1 MTPFL
6 ESLFLRC
13 TGYTYSNLARLFMRL
28 FVGIMLMQFGIRHL
42 VNFTALKD
50 TFPAVLGMDHETSLI
65 CMIIIE
71 VVCSLSIMVGFLT
84 RISIIPPI
92 VAMLIAEYHILHDM
106 LPNTSI
112 YAIDSIQ
119 PGYLPLMFIGIFLY
133 LMLSGP
139 GKISVDYCISLFIV
153 ARHGKDETETEELEE
168 V

>member
-1 MTPFL
+1 MTPFF

-42 VNFTALKD
+42 VNFTVMRD
-50 TFPAVLGMDHETSLI
+50 TFPAVLGMGHEASLI

-71 VVCSLSIMVGFLT
+71 LLCSLFIMVGFLT
-84 RISIIPPI
+84 RIAIIPPI

-106 LPNTSI
+106 LPDTSI

-119 PGYLPLMFIGIFLY
+119 PGYLPLMFIGIFLF

-153 ARHGKDETETEELEE
+153 ARHGMDETETEELEE

>member
-1 MTPFL
+1 
-6 ESLFLRC
+6 
-13 TGYTYSNLARLFMRL
+13 MRL

-42 VNFTALKD
+42 VNFTTLRE
-50 TFPAVLGMDHETSLI
+50 TFPAVLGMGHEPS
-65 CMIIIE
+65 
-71 VVCSLSIMVGFLT
+71 LT
-84 RISIIPPI
+84 RLSIIPPI

-106 LPNTSI
+106 LPDTSI

-119 PGYLPLMFIGIFLY
+119 PGYLPLMFIGIFLF

-153 ARHGKDETETEELEE
+153 ARHGKDDTDTEELEE

>member
-13 TGYTYSNLARLFMRL
+13 TGYTYSNLSRLFIRL

-42 VNFTALKD
+42 VNFTTLRE
-50 TFPAVLGMDHETSLI
+50 TFPAVLGMGHETSLI
-65 CMIIIE
+65 CMIVIE
-71 VVCSLSIMVGFLT
+71 LLCSLFIMVGFLT

-106 LPNTSI
+106 LPDTSI

-119 PGYLPLMFIGIFLY
+119 PGYLPLMFIGIFLF

-153 ARHGKDETETEELEE
+153 ARHGKDDTDTEELEE